1 MSRPPSEIPRLN
13 RMVYASGSIAGNV
26 LSRSTALWLFF
37 LFAPPSDETDLPTL
51 VPRVVLGF
59 MIVGITLIDSVDD
72 PLIGFWSDRT
82 QTRWGRRIPFV
93 LFSTPVYAV
102 TFALMWFPPGG
113 DAGHFANA
121 LYFFFFVWLHRLFS
135 TLSGGPFE
143 SLLPEI
149 ARTPQT
155 RVSIVAWQVFFGA
168 LGAVIGLVVSGI
180 IKDTFD
186 FRVMGVTMAAVAFMS
201 RYIALAGAW
210 RYARRDVPPV
220 RANPVRAFRDTF
232 RNDQFLYF
240 LPTFVLF
247 NMAVTLLTAAFP
259 FYAAVV
265 LLGGYP
271 EKIANL
277 ESGSVAQLDVFGA
290 EIGLGLGL
298 VVGLLTG
305 VAILAV
311 LLSLPLIYRLSL
323 LKGKAW
329 VYSTAMLMSALGYP
343 FIFFMGFIPGVPVMA
358 QSLVFVALAGLPMA
372 AVFTFPNAIIADIID
387 YDEVRTG
394 MRREAIY
401 YGSQATIEKWAT
413 SLFAPILALV
423 LLLGETADNPLGIR
437 MVGPV
442 AGVAALVGY
451 LCFRGYRLPDTV
463 TAESVRQAGLRV
475 DEREPAADLG

>member
-26 LSRSTALWLFF
+26 ISRSTALWLVFF
-37 LFAPPSDETDLPTL
+37 FAPPSDEKDLPTL
-51 VPRVVLGF
+51 VPRVALGF
-59 MIVGITLIDSVDD
+59 MIVGITFIDSIDD

-93 LFSTPVYAV
+93 LFSTPIYAV

-113 DAGHFANA
+113 EAGHFANA

-149 ARTPQT
+149 ARTSQS

-168 LGAVIGLVVSGI
+168 LGAVIGLVVSGL
-180 IKDTFD
+180 IKDAFD
-186 FRVMGVTMAAVAFMS
+186 FRVMGITMAAIAFTS
-201 RYIALAGAW
+201 RYIALFGAW
-210 RYARRDVPPV
+210 RYARTDVPPV

-247 NMAVTLLTAAFP
+247 NMAVTLLTAALP
-259 FYAAVV
+259 FFADSVILGDEDALNVSV
-265 LLGGYP
+265 LGWSVELGEGA
-271 EKIANL
+271 IA
-277 ESGSVAQLDVFGA
+277 G
-290 EIGLGLGL
+290 I
-298 VVGLLTG
+298 LTG
-305 VAILAV
+305 TAIGIVILT
-311 LLSLPLIYRLSL
+311 LPVVYRLSVTR
-323 LKGKAW
+323 GKAW
-329 VYSTAMLMSALGYP
+329 VYATAMLLGSLGFP
-343 FIFFMGFIPGVPVMA
+343 FIFFMGFVPGVPVLA
-358 QSLVFVALAGLPMA
+358 QSLVFVTLIGMPMA
-372 AVFTFPNAIIADIID
+372 AVFTFPNAIMADIID

-401 YGSQATIEKWAT
+401 YGSQATIEKWAN

-423 LLLGETADNPLGIR
+423 LLLGETAENPLGIR

-442 AGVAALVGY
+442 AGAAALLGY
-451 LCFRGYRLPDTV
+451 LFFRGYRLPDEV
-463 TAESVRQAGLRV
+463 TSESVRQAGLRV
-475 DEREPAADLG
+475 ENTEPPPDSR